1 MNITRLQ
8 DHKITINFKWTT
20 PAVFETVS
28 SHGREEEGGR
38 SQKTPPTPCSYAE
51 NKILYFE
58 IMYICNS
65 IFGLHFN
72 CFYAAISSYKFSTD
86 F

>member
-38 SQKTPPTPCSYAE
+38 SQKTPPTRLAPTQKVKSF
-51 NKILYFE
+51 ILKLCTYVILFLD
-58 IMYICNS
+58 YILTVS
-65 IFGLHFN
+65 V
-72 CFYAAISSYKFSTD
+72 TQ
-86 F
+86 